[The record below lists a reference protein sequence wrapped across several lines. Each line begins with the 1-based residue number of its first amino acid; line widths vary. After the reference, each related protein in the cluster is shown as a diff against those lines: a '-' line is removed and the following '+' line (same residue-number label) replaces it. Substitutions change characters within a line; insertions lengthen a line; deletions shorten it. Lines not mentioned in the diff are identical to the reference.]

1 MTMKTNNRVVPQ
13 QAKAGFVLAIEKL
26 QQIAEDVWDWSV
38 TSVSAVAKLNT
49 WLAAN
54 PNYRLVETP
63 RIESRLLSR
72 QKENGIDV
80 MTFSVS
86 VSYLYEDISESVYD
100 SRHTGVFEEP
110 SEQRRTKEEWDEI
123 QKEKEKET
131 TASTQ
136 HAGSS
141 AGPKPAAA
149 AAAAAVGSSVAAE
162 PGAAANFAP
171 VRPDF
176 ARADARTNGAGTG
189 TSYGSAS
196 PGSDTGG
203 DADSDGSSSPAAERR
218 SIAVHKF
225 GSAADAVG
233 FLARSG
239 YSLPDSA
246 IRTIAGITGRAAPSA
261 SVRSAE
267 AD

>member
-1 MTMKTNNRVVPQ
+1 MTTKTNNRFVPQ

-86 VSYLYEDISESVYD
+86 VSYLYEDISERVYD

-110 SEQRRTKEEWDEI
+110 SEQRRTKEEWNEV
-123 QKEKEKET
+123 QKEKEEET

-141 AGPKPAAA
+141 TGFEPAAT
-149 AAAAAVGSSVAAE
+149 AAVGSAVAAE
-162 PGAAANFAP
+162 PSVAANPAS
-171 VRPDF
+171 VGPDF
-176 ARADARTNGAGTG
+176 ARANARTNGAGSG
-189 TSYGSAS
+189 PGSGSAS
-196 PGSDTGG
+196 AGSGTSG
-203 DADSDGSSSPAAERR
+203 DADAAIGNNATTERR

-225 GSAADAVG
+225 ANAADAIG
-233 FLARSG
+233 FLAGSG

-246 IRTIAGITGRAAPSA
+246 VRTIAGITSRATAPA
-261 SVRSAE
+261 SDGSGEV
-267 AD
+267 D